1 MKLIFTLC
9 IALILFLR
17 PVQAEET
24 TSSPEIEITKQIELP
39 YKTEVIQI
47 EPQQS
52 MTESEM
58 EDLLGPDP
66 YLGQTDWLSGK
77 KKK

>member
-9 IALILFLR
+9 IALILFLL

-77 KKK
+77 KK

>member
-9 IALILFLR
+9 IALILFLL

-24 TSSPEIEITKQIELP
+24 TSSPEIEITKQIESP

-47 EPQQS
+47 EPQQL

>member
-9 IALILFLR
+9 IALILFLL